1 MDRHRPSSYTEQW
14 NFDVQQLMPGNI
26 LLDVA
31 YAGSH
36 GVHLFADT
44 LINQLPNQDL
54 ALGSQLTSQV
64 SNPFY
69 PRITS
74 GPLSSPTVAMSQLL
88 LPYPQFATVDLANGS
103 TYGASS
109 YNAMYLKVE
118 RRFANGFSILGSYTW
133 SKLMDNIPASETG
146 FPGGVYQDETFNG
159 GGGGTQDWYN
169 LRAEWS
175 LATYDTPQ
183 YLAIN
188 GVWELPFGNKKRY
201 FNQAHTLNY
210 LIGGWQ
216 LNGIATVHSGSPLEV
231 YMANNTLF
239 NNGGTQRANW
249 NGRNPTTSG
258 RTADKLSN
266 YFDVSDFSAPASF
279 TYGNS
284 SRTLG
289 FLRSPGLANI
299 DLSGVKNVLIKDRVN
314 AQFRAEA
321 FNLFNH
327 PQFGPPDTSLG
338 DGNTGVIS
346 SQINL
351 PREIQLAFRVEF

>member
-1 MDRHRPSSYTEQW
+1 MKPS
-14 NFDVQQLMPGNI
+14 
-26 LLDVA
+26 
-31 YAGSH
+31 
-36 GVHLFADT
+36 
-44 LINQLPNQDL
+44 
-54 ALGSQLTSQV
+54 
-64 SNPFY
+64 
-69 PRITS
+69 
-74 GPLSSPTVAMSQLL
+74 TV
-88 LPYPQFATVDLANGS
+88 
-103 TYGASS
+103 
-109 YNAMYLKVE
+109 
-118 RRFANGFSILGSYTW
+118 
-133 SKLMDNIPASETG
+133 
-146 FPGGVYQDETFNG
+146 

-169 LRAEWS
+169 LKAEWS

-201 FNQAHTLNY
+201 FNQARTLNY
-210 LIGGWQ
+210 FIGGWQ

-249 NGRNPTTSG
+249 NGRNSTTSG

-299 DLSGVKNVLIKDRVN
+299 DLSGVKM
-314 AQFRAEA
+314 
-321 FNLFNH
+321 
-327 PQFGPPDTSLG
+327 
-338 DGNTGVIS
+338 S
-346 SQINL
+346 SSRIG
-351 PREIQLAFRVEF
+351 